1 MNKQQDKL
9 RYKTFPIRLAD
20 ETREALKKK
29 KVASGKSWN
38 LFICELLKTNKK

>member
-1 MNKQQDKL
+1 MKQEKTI

-29 KVASGKSWN
+29 KVESGKSWN
-38 LFICELLKTNKK
+38 LFIWELLKSNEKQ